1 MGGIYMI
8 LKVVHPDEDDGTLTE
23 NFKMAVKLELKKKK
37 ILGLPIAKYGAKR
50 KKAYLEYADGR
61 KEYAE

>member
-1 MGGIYMI
+1 MGGIGMI
-8 LKVVHPDEDDGTLTE
+8 RKMVHPDEDDGKLTE
-23 NFKMAVKLELKKKK
+23 KFRMAVKLELKKKK
-37 ILGLPIAKYGAKR
+37 ILGIPIAKYDVKR